1 MNFESYDTHVTSSVD
16 FIITN
21 VSLSVLLCG
30 DEYNVSNY
38 MLVLSVAGTW
48 IYLLVKLAKV

>member
-1 MNFESYDTHVTSSVD
+1 MHLESYDSDATSSVD

-38 MLVLSVAGTW
+38 MLVLSAGTW
-48 IYLLVKLAKV
+48 IYLLVKLTKV